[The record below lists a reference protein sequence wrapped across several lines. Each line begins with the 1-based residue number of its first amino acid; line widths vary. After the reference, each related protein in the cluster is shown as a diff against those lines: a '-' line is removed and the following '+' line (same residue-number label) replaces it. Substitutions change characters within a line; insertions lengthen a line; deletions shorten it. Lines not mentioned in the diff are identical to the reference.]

1 MAAYTSWG
9 RHFHFKQYVKRLFWR
24 HDDLSFMKDSE
35 ITMLPYGLGRSYG
48 DVCLNEDGMLL
59 DTAGMNHFMEFNTE
73 TGKITC
79 EAGVSLEDLSR
90 LTVPKGWFI
99 PVTPGTKF
107 VTIGGAIANDIHG
120 KNHHAAGTFGAHVLR
135 FELVRSTGERL
146 ICSAEEHPELYRA
159 TIGGLGLTGLIT
171 WAEIQ
176 LKPVQSPHI
185 DSEVIKFTSLDEFY
199 RISAESDETF
209 EYTVAWVDCLADWP
223 NEGRGLFI
231 RGNHHTGDH
240 KKGAELPK
248 QYLSVPI
255 HLPNMTLNRH
265 TVKLFNKVFYA
276 RERKQHSKRLMHYDK
291 FFYPLDR
298 IDNWNRIYGKAGMYQ
313 YQFVLPEENLDAIV
327 PVLQKIA
334 ESGQASFLAVLKKF
348 GDVPSPGMLSFP
360 FKGIT
365 LALDFPNR
373 GRTTIDLLKSL
384 DVIVLQNGGRF
395 YPAKDSIM
403 SPASFA
409 ASYPDWEEFAKHIDP
424 QFSSSFWRRVS
435 KS

>member
-1 MAAYTSWG
+1 MAVYTSWG
-9 RHFHFKQYVKRLFWR
+9 GHFHFKHYVRRLFWR
-24 HDDLSFMKDSE
+24 HDDFSFMQDSD
-35 ITMLPYGLGRSYG
+35 ISMLPYGLGRSYG

-59 DTAGMNHFMEFNTE
+59 DTAGMNHFIDFNTE
-73 TGKITC
+73 TGRITC
-79 EAGVSLEDLSR
+79 EAGVSLEDLLR
-90 LTVPKGWFI
+90 LTVPRGWFI

-120 KNHHAAGTFGAHVLR
+120 KNHHAAGTFGCHVLR

-146 ICSAEEHPELYRA
+146 VCSPEENPELYRA
-159 TIGGLGLTGLIT
+159 TIGGLGLTGLMT
-171 WAEIQ
+171 WVEIQ

-209 EYTVAWVDCLADWP
+209 EYTVAWVDCLAEWP
-223 NEGRGLFI
+223 DNGRGLFI
-231 RGNHHTGDH
+231 RGNHHEGTD
-240 KKGAELPK
+240 KKGAELPR
-248 QYLSVPI
+248 QYLSVPVN
-255 HLPNMTLNRH
+255 LPNFTLNRH
-265 TVKLFNKVFYA
+265 TVKLFNKAFYA
-276 RERKQHSKRLMHYDK
+276 RERQKHSKRLMHYDK

-313 YQFVLPEENLDAIV
+313 YQFVLPEEQLDAIV
-327 PVLQKIA
+327 PVLQKIS

-373 GRTTIDLLKSL
+373 GRTTLDLFKKL
-384 DVIVLQNGGRF
+384 DAIVLEHGGRF
-395 YPAKDSIM
+395 YPAKDSVM
-403 SPASFA
+403 DPHAFA
-409 ASYPDWEEFAKHIDP
+409 VSYPDWETFAQYIDP
-424 QFSSSFWRRVS
+424 GFSSSFWRRVT